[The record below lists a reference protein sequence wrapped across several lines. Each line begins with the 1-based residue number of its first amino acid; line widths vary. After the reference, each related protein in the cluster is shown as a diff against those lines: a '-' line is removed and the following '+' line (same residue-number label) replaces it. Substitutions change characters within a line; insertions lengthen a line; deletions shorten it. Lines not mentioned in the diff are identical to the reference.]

1 MDRRIAPPS
10 SPELKAALEK
20 LTSPLDFEGFSLF
33 ETKQKALMFAAAL
46 GRFRDNSDA
55 GKQRDAGS
63 AIRFDIFEKAMDDS
77 FVYAMAIAKTGELKV
92 LDPTREEE
100 VLTVFEQYAY
110 AGLAEMNRKCFESGQ
125 DPLDA
130 LLNLTEETK
139 APVENIPGLDA
150 DILRGLMRGSN

>member
-10 SPELKAALEK
+10 NPELKAALEK
-20 LTSPLDFEGFSLF
+20 LTSPLEPNGFTLF

-46 GRFRDNSDA
+46 GRFRGTGDS

-77 FVYAMAIAKTGELKV
+77 FVYAMAIATTGELKV

-100 VLTVFEQYAY
+100 VLTIFEQYAN
-110 AGLAEMNRKCFESGQ
+110 AGLVELNRKCFESGQ
-125 DPLDA
+125 DPLEA
-130 LLNLTEETK
+130 LLALSEEAAE
-139 APVENIPGLDA
+139 APLEEIPGLDA
-150 DILRGLMRGSN
+150 DILRDLMRG

>member
-20 LTSPLDFEGFSLF
+20 LTSLDSQSFSLF

-46 GRFRDNSDA
+46 GRFRGSPPT
-55 GKQRDAGS
+55 GRQRDAGA

-77 FVYAMAIAKTGELKV
+77 FVYAMAIAKTEELKV
-92 LDPTREEE
+92 LDPAREEE

-110 AGLAEMNRKCFESGQ
+110 AGLMEMNRKCFESGQ

-130 LLNLTEETK
+130 LLNLTEETLE
-139 APVENIPGLDA
+139 APVEEIPGLDA
-150 DILRGLMRGSN
+150 DILRGLMRGAE